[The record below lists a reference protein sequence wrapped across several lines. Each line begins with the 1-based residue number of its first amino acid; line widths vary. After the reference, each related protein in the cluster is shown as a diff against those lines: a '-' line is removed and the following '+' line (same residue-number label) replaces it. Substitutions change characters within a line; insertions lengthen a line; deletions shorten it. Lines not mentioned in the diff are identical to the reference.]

1 MGHHD
6 RRRRAQNTVFFA
18 SSIRDGLPEDGMGY
32 MRPSAGRSEML
43 VPFGTK
49 VVDADGK
56 AVGTLKHLVL
66 DPQSRQVVSLVVH
79 QGILNRREVIVPLGK
94 VSAFGEDVRLALHA
108 DEIDGLELFHAPHY
122 QVMPDH
128 WEMPLGFDQRDF
140 FLVGGG
146 GWATAGLPLEMT
158 SPTVSGTPRFIAD
171 PVPTEDQEGPDVAAG
186 MHVYDS
192 AGQRVGD
199 VESVEFDRVSGK
211 LHRFTVKR
219 GVLFHTEVTIPASM
233 IGSIS
238 DRITLNVNAE
248 SVKS

>member
-1 MGHHD
+1 
-6 RRRRAQNTVFFA
+6 
-18 SSIRDGLPEDGMGY
+18 
-32 MRPSAGRSEML
+32 ML

-66 DPQSRQVVSLVVH
+66 DPQSHQVVSLVVH

-94 VSAFGEDVRLALHA
+94 VSASGEEVRLALHA
-108 DEIDGLELFHAPHY
+108 DEIDALERFHAPHY

-146 GWATAGLPLEMT
+146 GWAAAELPLETT

-171 PVPTEDQEGPDVAAG
+171 PVPTEEQEEPDVTAG

-219 GVLFHTEVTIPASM
+219 GFLLHTEVTIPASM
-233 IGSIS
+233 IDSIS

-248 SVKS
+248 SVKSLGPSS

>member
-1 MGHHD
+1 
-6 RRRRAQNTVFFA
+6 
-18 SSIRDGLPEDGMGY
+18 
-32 MRPSAGRSEML
+32 ML

-94 VSAFGEDVRLALHA
+94 VSASGEEVRLALHT
-108 DEIDGLELFHAPHY
+108 DEIDALERFHAPHY

-146 GWATAGLPLEMT
+146 GWAAAELPFETT

-171 PVPTEDQEGPDVAAG
+171 PAPTEEQGEPDVTAG

-199 VESVEFDRVSGK
+199 VESVEFDRVSGR
-211 LHRFTVKR
+211 LNRFTVKR
-219 GVLFHTEVTIPASM
+219 GFLFHTEVTIPASM
-233 IGSIS
+233 IASIG
-238 DRITLNVNAE
+238 DRITLNVDAE
-248 SVKS
+248 SVKSLGPSS

>member
-1 MGHHD
+1 
-6 RRRRAQNTVFFA
+6 
-18 SSIRDGLPEDGMGY
+18 
-32 MRPSAGRSEML
+32 ML

-66 DPQSRQVVSLVVH
+66 HPQSRQVVGFVVH
-79 QGILNRREVIVPLGK
+79 HGLLKRREVVVPLGK
-94 VSAFGEDVRLALHA
+94 VAAFGEEVRLALHA

-140 FLVGGG
+140 FLVGGLDWAG
-146 GWATAGLPLEMT
+146 GELPFEMT
-158 SPTVSGTPRFIAD
+158 SPTVSGTPRFIVD
-171 PVPTEDQEGPDVAAG
+171 PAPAEGQQEQDVAVG
-186 MHVYDS
+186 THVYDS

-199 VESVEFDRVSGK
+199 VESVEFDQVSGK
-211 LHRFTVKR
+211 ISRITIKR
-219 GVLFHTEVTIPASM
+219 GFLFHTEVTIPASM

-238 DRITLNVNAE
+238 GHIALNIDAAT
-248 SVKS
+248 VKSLEPGR